1 MDEKAALT
9 ADTLELLHLNQI
21 AIRAAIEEL
30 SLWISQRGSA
40 QTHDNVMGA
49 LRALD
54 VNADAIWTSIAELR
68 N

>member
-1 MDEKAALT
+1 MEEKAALT

-30 SLWISQRGSA
+30 SLWISERGSV

-68 N
+68 K